1 MSENKKKWVGDIFKS
16 IGQLREIEEKEMHS
30 FTALFGS
37 GPAYIMYFVEAL
49 MQSERFSS
57 ISEDD
62 KSLLILHLLS
72 STSKMLFI
80 SQDIKELRE
89 KVSSKG
95 GTTEAAIK
103 ILEENNFFEIV
114 EKAIQEA
121 SKKSSNISK

>member
-1 MSENKKKWVGDIFKS
+1 M
-16 IGQLREIEEKEMHS
+16 
-30 FTALFGS
+30 
-37 GPAYIMYFVEAL
+37 IMVSL
-49 MQSERFSS
+49 LIFSS

-103 ILEENNFFEIV
+103 TLEENNFFEIV